1 MATQDYQEHQQGTN
15 HSTDY
20 FHLCKPKLSSLSTT
34 PSAVVTLDQRLILK
48 FWCAFAHSPKMQTA
62 IRQRHSSCCRRN
74 VQTLTCLRAPSGAK
88 PQHYSISCCMIGSE
102 IDPEILARS
111 CTSAAVS
118 ECRQRTTPQL
128 SALFEGDTLASNPQM
143 NSPYTL

>member
-1 MATQDYQEHQQGTN
+1 LHIRPECRQR
-15 HSTDY
+15 HSSCCQRNVQT
-20 FHLCKPKLSSLSTT
+20 LTCLRA
-34 PSAVVTLDQRLILK
+34 PSGANPQHYSISCCMIGSEIDPEILARIVSG
-48 FWCAFAHSPKMQTA
+48 C
-62 IRQRHSSCCRRN
+62 RQRHSSCCRRN

-102 IDPEILARS
+102 IDLEILARS

-118 ECRQRTTPQL
+118 ECRQRTTHQL

>member
-1 MATQDYQEHQQGTN
+1 LHIRPECRQR
-15 HSTDY
+15 HSSCCRRNVQT
-20 FHLCKPKLSSLSTT
+20 LTCLRAPSGAKPQHYSISCCMIGSEID
-34 PSAVVTLDQRLILK
+34 PEILARIVSE
-48 FWCAFAHSPKMQTA
+48 C
-62 IRQRHSSCCRRN
+62 RQRHSSCCRRN

-128 SALFEGDTLASNPQM
+128 PALFEGDTLASNPQM